1 MVWAA
6 ELLVSSS
13 HRLIGQVY
21 QSVHLWVVENE
32 GDWAIQSG
40 SSSSVQKFRKLI
52 RKSVEIRAFWFGTT
66 LTRLKSFESANWPP
80 RIEKVPASD
89 DAHCTNLHGPGHEDN
104 IFEDF

>member
-40 SSSSVQKFRKLI
+40 SSSVQKFRKLI

-104 IFEDF
+104 ILEDF